1 MSVCRMYVWFRW
13 IYSIFDCEIGDFVCL
28 SIFMTLYET
37 SRFDYSEPLFPRS
50 FNCISS
56 SLLGNYRFL
65 SLLLF
70 YSFRLSLVSFGATLP
85 FLSIYK
91 QFVDLALEPFLKES
105 ILLHLLNDCYSCIDI
120 FIFYFQLFYFTFTF
134 IHFLSIFSLKNIV
147 CV

>member
-1 MSVCRMYVWFRW
+1 MWNERVPCVCVIQMN

-50 FNCISS
+50 FNCVSS
-56 SLLGNYRFL
+56 SFLRNYRFL

-70 YSFRLSLVSFGATLP
+70 YSYRLSLVSFGATLP
-85 FLSIYK
+85 FLFIYK

-105 ILLHLLNDCYSCIDI
+105 IRLHLLNDCYLCIDI
-120 FIFYFQLFYFTFTF
+120 CIFYFYFTLRFRS
-134 IHFLSIFSLKNIV
+134 SIFFPSSH
-147 CV
+147 